1 MSHEAVAHPAAD
13 RRAILRTLGL
23 AVPVPAA
30 AIVLHELGHF
40 TVHAAFGYEVNRLTY
55 QSVRS
60 GGAPAG
66 VDPVLADG
74 LSFAAGTGVSLV
86 LAGLAVW
93 WVAARGPH
101 PVALAVAVFE
111 SVRALLGLVGRVA
124 GAGVAETLTG
134 GFGELRYAVRGL
146 GGPGAAET
154 VVSWVELAIPLAAL
168 VFVLRRYPV
177 GARLA
182 PTAAATAG
190 VALGVALWMGV
201 LGPVLLPG

>member
-1 MSHEAVAHPAAD
+1 MSQEADAPPAAD

-23 AVPVPAA
+23 ALPVPAA

-40 TVHAAFGYEVNRLTY
+40 TAHAAFGYEVNRLTY
-55 QSVRS
+55 QSVRT
-60 GGAPAG
+60 GEAPAG
-66 VDPVLADG
+66 VDAALADG
-74 LSFAAGTGVSLV
+74 LSFVAGTGVSLV
-86 LAGLAVW
+86 LVGLAVW

-101 PVALAVAVFE
+101 PLALAVAVFE
-111 SVRALLGLVGRVA
+111 SVRALLGLVERVA

-146 GGPGAAET
+146 GGPGAAEA

-168 VFVLRRYPV
+168 VFVLRRYPA

-182 PTAAATAG
+182 PTAAAAAG
-190 VALGVALWMGV
+190 VVLGVALWMGV
-201 LGPVLLPG
+201 LGPLLLPG